1 MQVTKGMRD
10 FYPEEYKLRE
20 WLFDKFRGAASRS
33 GFQFYD
39 CPILESEELY
49 IRKAGEEITD
59 QLYTLQDKS
68 GRALAL
74 RPEMTPSLA
83 RMVIQR
89 FKELPSVIKWSSIPQ
104 CFRYERMTRGRKR
117 EHYQWNLDYLG
128 EASMIAEAEVIATA
142 LHAIESMS
150 LGPQEVKIRMSNR
163 RLLADMILALGVS
176 DEQVNAVFMQIDKL
190 GKISDDQLIQNMIDN
205 CSVSID
211 IGKKILEM
219 IRISKLSEVSDYA
232 KQLNADLTGLD
243 QLDELFSLLQDYGF
257 GEYLQFDFSI
267 VRGLAYYTGTVFELF
282 DAGKGLR
289 AIAGGGRYDHLI
301 QHLANGDS
309 STKSKG
315 AVSKEAVGLGFGDVV
330 ILELLKDHNKL
341 PELPSELD
349 CYLLPFDNDDVAFL
363 MPILRELRQNG
374 LSAQMHYPP
383 QKPRKMFARANQ
395 LNAKHAL
402 IAGSLERESGTVKW
416 KDFKTGDEST
426 LSIDEITS
434 KLVM

>member
-20 WLFDKFRGAASRS
+20 WLFDKFRGAALRS

-83 RMVIQR
+83 RMVIQNLR
-89 FKELPSVIKWSSIPQ
+89 NYLSAIKWSSIPQ

-128 EASMIAEAEVIATA
+128 EAGMIAEAEVIATA
-142 LHAIESMS
+142 LHAVESMN
-150 LGPQEVKIRMSNR
+150 LGPEEVKVRISNR

-176 DEQVNAVFMQIDKL
+176 DEQVNVVFMQIDKL
-190 GKISDDQLIQNMIDN
+190 GKIADDQLIQNMKNN
-205 CSVSID
+205 CLISID
-211 IGKKILEM
+211 IAEKILEM
-219 IRISKLSEVSDYA
+219 IQISKLTEVSDYA
-232 KQLNADLTGLD
+232 KQLDANLTGLNE
-243 QLDELFSLLQDYGF
+243 LNELFSLLDSYGF
-257 GEYLQFDFSI
+257 EEYLEFDFSI

-282 DAGKGLR
+282 DAAKGLR

-301 QHLANGDS
+301 QHLANGNTSD
-309 STKSKG
+309 KSK
-315 AVSKEAVGLGFGDVV
+315 VTISKEAVGLGFGDVV
-330 ILELLKDHNKL
+330 ILELLKDQNKL
-341 PELPSELD
+341 PELKSELD
-349 CYLLPFDNDDVAFL
+349 FYLLPFDEEDVIFL
-363 MPILRELRQNG
+363 MPILRELRKNG
-374 LSAQMHYPP
+374 LSAQIHYPP
-383 QKPRKMFARANQ
+383 QKPRKMFTRANQ

-402 IAGSLERESGTVKW
+402 IAGSLERDSGTVKW
-416 KDFKTGDEST
+416 KDFGTGDESI
-426 LSIDEITS
+426 LHIEEITS
-434 KLVM
+434 KFVL